1 MRMIFPPVNDDEID
15 TAIEGKRTDFC
26 YELICYELNC
36 ITIDVKYKTDA
47 GAAASNEVKVFGSKR
62 STASLRSNRCAPV
75 KTF

>member
-15 TAIEGKRTDFC
+15 TAIEGKRTDF
-26 YELICYELNC
+26 CYELNC